1 MSVFNRASRSFSG
14 RSKRPLL
21 RKKDTLF
28 KRKKIIFLFRIWLKF
43 KLPSTPGGKCKRR
56 TFFLTLKLHLMVQ
69 TDISQLTAEC
79 SEWRQILRNYREEF
93 HNCEKALTEACKR
106 TLTKDHLTQVEH
118 FQNQFDIQ
126 LRNIHDLKQLIKA
139 HERKLAH
146 DSNGDEVFAAHESLL
161 SEFLALENTLQELRD
176 EFRNFVNNTSC

>member
-1 MSVFNRASRSFSG
+1 
-14 RSKRPLL
+14 
-21 RKKDTLF
+21 
-28 KRKKIIFLFRIWLKF
+28 
-43 KLPSTPGGKCKRR
+43 
-56 TFFLTLKLHLMVQ
+56 MVQ

-93 HNCEKALTEACKR
+93 HNCEKSLTEICR
-106 TLTKDHLTQVEH
+106 QSLTKDHFAQVEH

-126 LRNIHDLKQLIKA
+126 LRNIHDLKQHIKS
-139 HERKLAH
+139 HERKVAMET
-146 DSNGDEVFAAHESLL
+146 SGDDVYAGHERLL